1 MGRVIVITSG
11 KGGVGKSTCVANIG
25 TALAL
30 SNKKVAVVDADIGL
44 RNLDVIMGL
53 ESRVVYTSM
62 DVIDGSSTL
71 ERALVKDRRVENLK
85 LLAASQRNN
94 KNDVEPEQMR
104 DMCLK
109 LKEENDYVLVDSP
122 AGIEQGFRNA
132 VSAAEEA
139 LVVTTPEVSAV
150 RDADRIIGLLQSEE
164 IHKIDLIINRLNPK
178 MVAKGD
184 MLDSEDV
191 LDILSINLIG
201 VIPEDSN
208 IVGSTN
214 RGQPLIHDS
223 KTGAAGAYRRISER
237 IEGKEV
243 PIPEFKVD
251 GTFARFWGKLLGK
264 RDGEIS

>member
-1 MGRVIVITSG
+1 M
-11 KGGVGKSTCVANIG
+11 
-25 TALAL
+25 
-30 SNKKVAVVDADIGL
+30 
-44 RNLDVIMGL
+44 
-53 ESRVVYTSM
+53 
-62 DVIDGSSTL
+62 
-71 ERALVKDRRVENLK
+71 
-85 LLAASQRNN
+85 
-94 KNDVEPEQMR
+94 
-104 DMCLK
+104 
-109 LKEENDYVLVDSP
+109 
-122 AGIEQGFRNA
+122 
-132 VSAAEEA
+132 
-139 LVVTTPEVSAV
+139 VTTPEVSAV

-223 KTGAAGAYRRISER
+223 KTGAAGAYRRISDR